1 MEEVRYMISEA
12 ANLIDVEAHVLRNW
26 QKELALPISRNE
38 MDQRYYKPADI
49 ELLKKLK
56 ELREYG
62 FQLKAIKM
70 VLSTLDSP
78 YSLDL
83 EAILQQKEDN
93 KMTNLI
99 QEDELGDKLEDK
111 LENDPGDDLED
122 EQEATSLITEE
133 DTTIT
138 EESESKMGQFQA
150 LMKHIIMSALKENNA
165 SLVEDIGVDVTNG
178 VVSRMSYLMKVQE
191 EKEEERFRKFD
202 ASIREFQ
209 KSRMMAAA
217 TIDKK
222 KKRSKFAKKN
232 RIYI

>member
-99 QEDELGDKLEDK
+99 QEDELGDKLENE
-111 LENDPGDDLED
+111 LGDDLED

>member
-99 QEDELGDKLEDK
+99 QEDELEDK
-111 LENDPGDDLED
+111 LEDDLED

>member
-99 QEDELGDKLEDK
+99 QEDELE
-111 LENDPGDDLED
+111 DDLED

>member
-99 QEDELGDKLEDK
+99 QEDELEDK
-111 LENDPGDDLED
+111 LENEPGDDLED

-165 SLVEDIGVDVTNG
+165 RLVEDIGVDVTNG

>member
-99 QEDELGDKLEDK
+99 QEDELEDKLEDE
-111 LENDPGDDLED
+111 LEDDLED

>member
-99 QEDELGDKLEDK
+99 QEDELEDK
-111 LENDPGDDLED
+111 LENELEDDLED

>member
-1 MEEVRYMISEA
+1 VEEVRYMISEA

-99 QEDELGDKLEDK
+99 QEDELEDKLEDE
-111 LENDPGDDLED
+111 LEDDLED

>member
-99 QEDELGDKLEDK
+99 QEDELEDKLEDE
-111 LENDPGDDLED
+111 LEDDLEN

>member
-56 ELREYG
+56 ELRDYG

-70 VLSTLDSP
+70 VLSALDSP

-99 QEDELGDKLEDK
+99 QEDELEVKLEDD
-111 LENDPGDDLED
+111 LEN

-133 DTTIT
+133 ETTIT